1 MINNINKKY
10 SLSPVNGEALL
21 NFKGRLSADE
31 LYMQVY
37 DIDSSKSENVNNAT
51 DEKIDGYVFDGDC
64 LSVCA
69 YLKENNMQVD
79 LVYIDPPFAS
89 AANYSKKI
97 KLRKEKEKDKETQ
110 NPKNA
115 DYSIGEEIMYG
126 DIWNKEDY
134 LNWIYLRLLAIREVM
149 SDNASIYV
157 HLDHNVNHY
166 VRVLMDEVFGEECFR
181 SSIVW
186 DTASPTYAAGHKWEA
201 NNWIYSQANIFYYT
215 KNSSDYVFNKE
226 VKQVQMTSGDI
237 SNKPVKD
244 VWTDIDNFAG
254 MYGCKDYKTGYAT
267 QKPEALL
274 ERIINASSNEG
285 MVVADFFG
293 GSGVTAKVAHKLKR
307 KFITCDV
314 GTNAVQTIRDQLKKA
329 NASFKVL
336 DIKDGMDLFR
346 NPTQTMKQLF
356 RLCNGERR
364 NSDSEYSQLWDGV
377 IPFNNN
383 MTYVKLIDNSK
394 VLDEKYLDY
403 LITEISQDFVVD
415 EQNEY
420 ILLYIFKEN
429 SLNQDIV
436 NSKIKQLGLSFK
448 LNIISIESILKD
460 RKDKVQTPDSV
471 RFTITK
477 KDEGYEV
484 SINNYFSPYLKR
496 KIDDENSRKVNKSNL
511 IELSDNGYELVEY
524 ISFDTEMNDEWVSD
538 VEEIVEP
545 NTQMKGQYFLK
556 TNKFKMKIRNVAGD
570 EIIVSS
576 EEANDESK

>member
-1 MINNINKKY
+1 MIKNNNKKY
-10 SLSPVNGEALL
+10 NLSPVNGEALL
-21 NFKGRLSADE
+21 SFKGRLNADE

-37 DIDSSKSENVNNAT
+37 DIDESKCEHVNNPQE
-51 DEKIDGYVFDGDC
+51 DSMDGYLFDGDC

-69 YLKENNMQVD
+69 YLKDHNIQVD

-97 KLRKEKEKDKETQ
+97 RLRKEKIKGEDSN
-110 NPKNA
+110 NPKA
-115 DYSIGEEIMYG
+115 AEYSIGEEIMYG

-134 LNWIYLRLLAIREVM
+134 LNWIYLRLLAIRDVM

-215 KNSSDYVFNKE
+215 KNSNEFIFNKE
-226 VKQVQMTSGDI
+226 KKKVVMSSGDI
-237 SNKPVKD
+237 SMKPVKD

-254 MYGCKDYKTGYAT
+254 IYGCKDYKTGYAT

-314 GTNAVQTIRDQLKKA
+314 GTNAVQTIRDQLKKE
-329 NASFKVL
+329 NASFKVI

-356 RLCNGERR
+356 KLCSGEKR
-364 NSDSEYSQLWDGV
+364 NNESEYSELWDGV
-377 IPFNNN
+377 IPYNNN
-383 MTYVKLIDNSK
+383 LTYVKLIDNSK
-394 VLDEKYLDY
+394 ILDEQYLDY
-403 LITEISQDFVVD
+403 LITEISQDYILD
-415 EQNEY
+415 EQKEY
-420 ILLYIFKEN
+420 ILLYIFKDN
-429 SLNQDIV
+429 LLNQEMVD
-436 NSKIKQLGLSFK
+436 FK
-448 LNIISIESILKD
+448 LKKLGMNYKINIISIESILKE
-460 RKDKVQTPDSV
+460 RKDQVQTPDSV
-471 RFTITK
+471 TYTIK
-477 KDEGYEV
+477 KEKDGFIV
-484 SINNYFSPYLKR
+484 KINNYFSPYLKR
-496 KIDDENSRKVNKSNL
+496 KIDDENRRKINKDK
-511 IELSDNGYELVEY
+511 IIKLSDNGYELIEY
-524 ISFDTEMNDEWVSD
+524 ISFDTTLNEQWISEI
-538 VEEIVEP
+538 EEIIEP

-556 TNKFKMKIRNVAGD
+556 TDRFKMKIRNIAGD
-570 EIIVSS
+570 EIVVSS
-576 EEANDESK
+576 EGLKNE

>member
-10 SLSPVNGEALL
+10 NLSPVNGEALL

-37 DIDSSKSENVNNAT
+37 DVDAKKSELVNNPIGNN
-51 DEKIDGYVFDGDC
+51 IDGYVFDGDC

-69 YLKENNMQVD
+69 YLKDHNMQVD

-97 KLRKEKEKDKETQ
+97 KLRKEKEKGKNIQ

-157 HLDHNVNHY
+157 HLDHNINHY

-186 DTASPTYAAGHKWEA
+186 DTASPTYAAGHKWTA

-215 KNSSDYVFNKE
+215 KNSNDFIFNKE
-226 VKQVQMTSGDI
+226 IQHIKMTSGDI
-237 SNKPVKD
+237 SDKPVKD

-274 ERIINASSNEG
+274 ERIIKASSNEG
-285 MVVADFFG
+285 MIVADFFG
-293 GSGVTAKVAHKLKR
+293 GSGVTAKVAYKLNR

-314 GTNAVQTIRDQLKKA
+314 GTNAIQTIRDQLKKEK
-329 NASFKVL
+329 ASFKVI
-336 DIKDGMDLFR
+336 DIKDGIDLFR
-346 NPTQTMKQLF
+346 NPTQTMNQLF
-356 RLCNGERR
+356 KLCNGEKR
-364 NSDSEYSQLWDGV
+364 NNDSEYSQLWDGV

-383 MTYVKLIDNSK
+383 LTYVKLIDNSK
-394 VLDEKYLDY
+394 ILDEKYLDY
-403 LITEISQDFVVD
+403 LITEIAQDYILD
-415 EQNEY
+415 EQKEY
-420 ILLYIFKEN
+420 VLLYIFKEN
-429 SLNQDIV
+429 SLNQEMV
-436 NSKIKQLGLSFK
+436 NSKLRQLELSFK
-448 LNIISIESILKD
+448 INLISVENILKE

-471 RFTITK
+471 YFTINK
-477 KDEGYEV
+477 IDSCYE
-484 SINNYFSPYLKR
+484 ICIKNYFSPYLKR
-496 KIDDENSRKVNKSNL
+496 KIDDENNRRVNKNNI
-511 IELSDNGYELVEY
+511 IELSENGFELIEY
-524 ISFDTEMNDEWVSD
+524 ISFDTTMKDEWISD
-538 VEEIVEP
+538 VEEIVEK
-545 NTQMKGQYFLK
+545 NTQMKGKYYLETDIFR
-556 TNKFKMKIRNVAGD
+556 MKIRNIAGD

-576 EEANDESK
+576 EEANNES

>member
-97 KLRKEKEKDKETQ
+97 KLRKEKDKETQ

-226 VKQVQMTSGDI
+226 VKQVRMTSGDI

-274 ERIINASSNEG
+274 ERIIKASSNEG